1 MQATVVST
9 ETLSPSDGVQMWR
22 DVVCRS
28 LVALDV
34 KPADPGRFFGRIAA
48 GELGRLTMTD
58 ITSRPQDA
66 HLTQPL
72 ISYAQQR
79 YVKIGLLV
87 AGQCVLAPHGRV
99 ARLASRP
106 RVFSRTDT

>member
-66 HLTQPL
+66 HRTHRL
-72 ISYAQQR
+72 IPYDQQR
-79 YVKIGLLV
+79 SLKTALPVEPRFMAAHHHPTLRPYPRDLV
-87 AGQCVLAPHGRV
+87 P
-99 ARLASRP
+99 
-106 RVFSRTDT
+106 